1 MSNELNKHARYARLK
16 GKQKTVLFVLCDMAD
31 NESFRAWPSIK
42 KLALYCGISERT
54 VVRAIANL
62 EQLGV
67 LRKEKRK
74 SSKNQFFSNI
84 YTIDKFILKQLSTAY
99 CHSDGRGTVTLA
111 YKTPPIETSL
121 KKEAKNEL
129 VGESFNGRKIFKKT
143 IEEICRE
150 NGWSF
155 KS

>member
-1 MSNELNKHARYARLK
+1 MSNDLNKHARYARLK

-54 VVRAIANL
+54 VVRAITNL
-62 EQLGV
+62 ETLGV

-74 SSKNQFFSNI
+74 SPKNEFFSNI
-84 YTIDKFILKQLSTAY
+84 YTIDKFILKQLSTGY
-99 CHSDGRGTVTLA
+99 CHLDRRGTVTLA
-111 YKTPPIETSL
+111 YKTPPTETSL
-121 KKEAKNEL
+121 KKETKNDL

>member
-31 NESFRAWPSIK
+31 NQRFRAWPSIK
-42 KLALYCGISERT
+42 TLAVYCGISERT

-74 SSKNQFFSNI
+74 SSKNEFFSNI
-84 YTIDKFILKQLSTAY
+84 YTIDKFILKQLSTGY

-111 YKTPPIETSL
+111 YKTPPIETS
-121 KKEAKNEL
+121 
-129 VGESFNGRKIFKKT
+129 FKKRSK
-143 IEEICRE
+143 E
-150 NGWSF
+150 
-155 KS
+155 

>member
-84 YTIDKFILKQLSTAY
+84 YTIDKFILKQLSTGY

-111 YKTPPIETSL
+111 YKTPPIETSF
-121 KKEAKNEL
+121 KKEAKNDL

>member
-31 NESFRAWPSIK
+31 NERFRAWPSIK
-42 KLALYCGISERT
+42 TLAVYCGISERT

-74 SSKNQFFSNI
+74 SSKNEFFSKSRFFDDDI
-84 YTIDKFILKQLSTAY
+84 LFI
-99 CHSDGRGTVTLA
+99 
-111 YKTPPIETSL
+111 
-121 KKEAKNEL
+121 
-129 VGESFNGRKIFKKT
+129 
-143 IEEICRE
+143 
-150 NGWSF
+150 
-155 KS
+155 

>member
-1 MSNELNKHARYARLK
+1 M
-16 GKQKTVLFVLCDMAD
+16 
-31 NESFRAWPSIK
+31 
-42 KLALYCGISERT
+42 
-54 VVRAIANL
+54 

-74 SSKNQFFSNI
+74 SSKNEFFSNI
-84 YTIDKFILKQLSTAY
+84 YTIDKSILKQLSTGY
-99 CHSDGRGTVTLA
+99 CHSDGRGNVTLA

>member
-1 MSNELNKHARYARLK
+1 MS
-16 GKQKTVLFVLCDMAD
+16 
-31 NESFRAWPSIK
+31 PSQP
-42 KLALYCGISERT
+42 ISQR
-54 VVRAIANL
+54 
-62 EQLGV
+62 
-67 LRKEKRK
+67 

-84 YTIDKFILKQLSTAY
+84 YTIDKFILKQLSTGY

-111 YKTPPIETSL
+111 YKTPPIETSF
-121 KKEAKNEL
+121 KKEAKNDL

>member
-1 MSNELNKHARYARLK
+1 MSNELNKYARYARLK

-42 KLALYCGISERT
+42 TLALYCGISERT
-54 VVRAIANL
+54 VVRAITNL
-62 EQLGV
+62 GQLGV

-74 SSKNQFFSNI
+74 SSKNEFFSNI
-84 YTIDKFILKQLSTAY
+84 YTIDKFILKQLSTGS
-99 CHSDGRGTVTLA
+99 CHIDSRGSVTMA

-121 KKEAKNEL
+121 KKTNNDL
-129 VGESFNGRKIFKKT
+129 IGESFNGRKIFKKT